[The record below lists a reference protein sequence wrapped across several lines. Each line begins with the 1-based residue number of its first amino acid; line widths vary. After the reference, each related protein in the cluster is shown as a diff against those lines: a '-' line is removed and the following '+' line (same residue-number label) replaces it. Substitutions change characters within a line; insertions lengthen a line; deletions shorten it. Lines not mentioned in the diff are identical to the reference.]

1 LTTRG
6 ELSIEK
12 LRREHEVDAFD
23 CGEEALNRY
32 LVRHALANQLAGSSQ
47 TYVALDDGATVVGFY
62 TLTVGQVEYGDA
74 PERLVKGM
82 PRYPVPIMILARLA
96 VAIAAQGRGLGAGL
110 LRDAMLRTIQ
120 AADIAGIRA
129 FVTHAKNDPARAF
142 YEHFDFV
149 PLATDPY
156 HLYCLIK
163 DIRRLTGERPTE
175 E

>member
-1 LTTRG
+1 LTTPG

-47 TYVALDDGATVVGFY
+47 TYVALDHDATMVGFY
-62 TLTVGQVEYGDA
+62 TLTVGQVEYGEA

-82 PRYPVPIMILARLA
+82 PRYPVPIMILAHLA
-96 VAIAAQGRGLGAGL
+96 VASVAQGTGLGAGL
-110 LRDAMLRTIQ
+110 LRDAMLRTVR
-120 AADIAGIRA
+120 AADIAGIHA
-129 FVTHAKNDPARAF
+129 VVIHAKTDQARAF

-149 PLATDPY
+149 PLVTDPY

-163 DIRRLTGERPTE
+163 DIRRLPAG
-175 E
+175 

>member
-1 LTTRG
+1 LTTPG

-23 CGEEALNRY
+23 CGKEAINRY
-32 LVRHALANQLAGSSQ
+32 LIRHTLANQLARSSQ
-47 TYVALDDGATVVGFY
+47 TYVAQGHGATVVGFY

-82 PRYPVPIMILARLA
+82 PRYPVSIMILARLA
-96 VAIAAQGRGLGAGL
+96 VAMVAQGRDLGAGL

-120 AADIAGIRA
+120 AAEIAGIRA
-129 FVTHAKNDPARAF
+129 FVAHAKNDQARAF

-156 HLYCLIK
+156 HLHCLIK
-163 DIRRLTGERPTE
+163 DIRRFTGE
-175 E
+175 

>member
-1 LTTRG
+1 MTTSG

-47 TYVALDDGATVVGFY
+47 TYVALDGGATVVGFY

-96 VAIAAQGRGLGAGL
+96 VAMVAKGRGLGAGL
-110 LRDAMLRTIQ
+110 VRDAMLRTIQ

-129 FVTHAKNDPARAF
+129 FVTHAKNDHARAF

-163 DIRRLTGERPTE
+163 DIRRFTGE
-175 E
+175 

>member
-1 LTTRG
+1 MTTPG

-47 TYVALDDGATVVGFY
+47 TYVALDHGVSVVGFY

-96 VAIAAQGRGLGAGL
+96 VASMAQGRGLGAGL
-110 LRDAMLRTIQ
+110 LRDAMLRTVQ

-129 FVTHAKNDPARAF
+129 FVTHAKNDQARAF

-149 PLATDPY
+149 PLVTDPY

-163 DIRRLTGERPTE
+163 DIRRFTAD
-175 E
+175 